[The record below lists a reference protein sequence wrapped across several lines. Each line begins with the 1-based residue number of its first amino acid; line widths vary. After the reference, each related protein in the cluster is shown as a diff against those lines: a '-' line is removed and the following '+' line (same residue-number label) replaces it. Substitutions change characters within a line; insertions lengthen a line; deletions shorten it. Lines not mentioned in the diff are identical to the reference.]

1 MQSKRAAMIA
11 IISLTLILASCSY
24 RKPLWEDQPRLTDDV
39 VASLLGPSPTSVFD
53 RDLLA
58 GEVPV
63 VPVRKRLRPC
73 CVFGHGLNAELGPIP
88 IPGIKIQNVIDV
100 DDLGPHRFDAGMLLA
115 GSDDG
120 DFLESEANGLVY
132 TCRGGFIDTAHVRD
146 YADWTMFVGP
156 ALARNLETGA
166 TIALPPE
173 GGARSIVLA
182 PIPPEVI
189 ETYGRRRLAI
199 SMAEWVVFQMS
210 IWHEIA
216 TWYGWSSFEAFSERA
231 SAFSPEDVYS
241 NVVGIKMAGPVI
253 WQGTAFSEDSYNAAV
268 DQWIAQTLR
277 YLGALDRSHAIEAA
291 NAVDHLWWDSNAR
304 LPDPALVLRRNIQ
317 GGSTVWPWPVPT
329 ERLDEDLQHAIETDC
344 GGDAKPLPLRVASR
358 VPGLDFERILRFE
371 IELSPQ
377 LAAQESLAEL
387 GNHVTQADFPRM
399 LESIRI
405 MNREEF
411 GLDADSRGGGERRA
425 PNP

>member
-1 MQSKRAAMIA
+1 MESTKTVATVAAA
-11 IISLTLILASCSY
+11 ALALILTACSD
-24 RKPLWEDQPRLTDDV
+24 RKPLWEDQPLLTDDV
-39 VASLLGPSPTSVFD
+39 VASLLGPSPTSAFD

-88 IPGIKIQNVIDV
+88 IPGIKIQNVIGV
-100 DDLGPHRFDAGMLLA
+100 DDLGAHHFDAGMLLA

-120 DFLESEANGLVY
+120 DFLASEANGLVY

-173 GGARSIVLA
+173 GGTRSIVLA

-216 TWYGWSSFEAFSERA
+216 TWYGWSAVPLFPERA
-231 SAFSPEDVYS
+231 SAFSPEDLYS
-241 NVVGIKMAGPVI
+241 NALGIRLAAGVVAVRAASND
-253 WQGTAFSEDSYNAAV
+253 TSYDRTIDRWTRSA
-268 DQWIAQTLR
+268 LHE
-277 YLGALDRSHAIEAA
+277 LGALDRKDGVEAA
-291 NAVDHLWWDSNAR
+291 DLVDGVWWDSAR
-304 LPDPALVLRRNIQ
+304 RVPDERLLLRRNIDL
-317 GGSTVWPWPVPT
+317 SRELVPWTVGQSGRVDDDEGLKACRSKDEPIPLVIP
-329 ERLDEDLQHAIETDC
+329 EDLGA
-344 GGDAKPLPLRVASR
+344 
-358 VPGLDFERILRFE
+358 LRFADFVSLHVQPDPAIKDKLPTGERE
-371 IELSPQ
+371 I
-377 LAAQESLAEL
+377 
-387 GNHVTQADFPRM
+387 TQADFDAIAA
-399 LESIRI
+399 SIRDAAFA
-405 MNREEF
+405 EF
-411 GLDADSRGGGERRA
+411 GPRADSPAE
-425 PNP
+425 